1 MLRIQQLKLPVIHT
15 PEDLKAKMIKILR
28 IRPEDLIR
36 YEIIRK
42 SLDARGGELKYVYLV
57 DVEVKRELSV
67 LQTLSEA
74 GEQSGK
80 NLVSVPC
87 SRRES
92 A

>member
-57 DVEVKRELSV
+57 DVEVFGSIGLTMWLNSQGDYVKILS
-67 LQTLSEA
+67 
-74 GEQSGK
+74 
-80 NLVSVPC
+80 
-87 SRRES
+87 
-92 A
+92 

>member
-42 SLDARGGELKYVYLV
+42 SLDARSGELKYVYLV
-57 DVEVKRELSV
+57 DVEVFGSIGLTMWLNSQGDYVKILS
-67 LQTLSEA
+67 
-74 GEQSGK
+74 
-80 NLVSVPC
+80 
-87 SRRES
+87 
-92 A
+92 